1 MQEETIV
8 AIATARGRGGV
19 GIVRLSGERAVEI
32 AGKVFVPLGD
42 KDLAAAE
49 SHRAVYGN
57 IILNGRK
64 LDDGLALLMR
74 APHSYTGEDVA
85 ELQCHGAPVLLREIV
100 AACCELGARPAEA
113 GEYTRRAFLNGR
125 LDLLKAQAVMDI
137 IEAKTSASLKLAA
150 GHLSGKASAKISRWR
165 QEILDILVH
174 LEALIDFP
182 EEGIEELSLEEVGEK
197 LAEIRDEMERLYR
210 TGNTGKILREGLVT
224 AIVGTPNAGKSS
236 LLNALLGEERAIV
249 TDIAGTTRDSLEE
262 YADIGGVPLRL
273 IDTAGI
279 RDTEDKVEQL
289 GIQRSRAA
297 MEQAELILAL
307 FDGSRPLSEDD
318 RELLNSLTGGVTA
331 SPYNSLPSRGGGTKC
346 RRGEEA
352 ESSLSAYPSVA
363 FGDSSPKGELDKT
376 VFLLITKSDLTGCD
390 DTESAIREAAG
401 DKTQLFNISAK
412 EGMGLEQLAAAIREN
427 ALSGVSDEQLTEGGV
442 ATEWEAYR
450 LREAVRSVSAAAEA
464 IGAGLGADCATIDL
478 TAAVDSLGGILGL
491 TASEDVVDHIFS
503 RFCVGK

>member
-8 AIATARGRGGV
+8 AIATGRGRAGV
-19 GIVRLSGERAVEI
+19 GIVRLSGRRAVEI
-32 AGKVFVPLGD
+32 AGQVFFPLGG
-42 KDLAAAE
+42 KKLTEAE
-49 SHRAVYGN
+49 DRRAVYGN
-57 IILNGRK
+57 IMLKGQT
-64 LDDGLALLMR
+64 LDDGLAILMR
-74 APHSYTGEDVA
+74 GPRSYTGEDVA
-85 ELQCHGAPVLLREIV
+85 ELQCHGAPALLREIV

-137 IEAKTSASLKLAA
+137 IEAKTAASLKLAA

-165 QEILDILVH
+165 QALLDILVH

-182 EEGIEELSLEEVGEK
+182 EEGIEELSLAEAGDK
-197 LAEIRDEMERLYR
+197 LRRIQGEMEQLYR

-224 AIVGTPNAGKSS
+224 AIIGAPNGGKSS

-262 YADIGGVPLRL
+262 YADMGGIPLRL
-273 IDTAGI
+273 IDTAGL
-279 RDTEDKVEQL
+279 RATADPVERL
-289 GIQRSRAA
+289 GIQRSRRAL
-297 MEQAELILAL
+297 EQAELILAV

-318 RELLNSLTGGVTA
+318 RELLKELAAAEGRGKKVFRLLNKQD
-331 SPYNSLPSRGGGTKC
+331 LPPCPDTEKVIRDAA
-346 RRGEEA
+346 GEE
-352 ESSLSAYPSVA
+352 SCFQISAQKEEGLEP
-363 FGDSSPKGELDKT
+363 
-376 VFLLITKSDLTGCD
+376 LT
-390 DTESAIREAAG
+390 EAIREY
-401 DKTQLFNISAK
+401 
-412 EGMGLEQLAAAIREN
+412 
-427 ALSGVSDEQLTEGGV
+427 ALSGVSEEEIVEGGV

-450 LREAVRSVSAAAEA
+450 LGAAVSSVEAAA
-464 IGAGLGADCATIDL
+464 GALSVGLGADCAAIDL